1 MSEPTITIHS
11 KATGTAMYE
20 LVSELYPICRSITG
34 DGVRDSLKIISRYLP
49 LEVHEV
55 PSGTQVFD
63 WKVPKEWNIYDA
75 YVKNER
81 GEKVIDFRQSNLH
94 ILNYSL
100 PVNQRM
106 PLAVLKEHLYT
117 IPEQPDWIPYRT
129 SYYKENWGF
138 CLSQQVYEKL
148 EDGEYEVVIDSSLE
162 NGSLTYGEYFL
173 PGQTEDEILIS
184 CHCCHPSLCNDNLS
198 GMALA
203 TFLAASLG
211 DQPRRYSYRFLFI
224 PGTIGAITWLALHE
238 EQAVRIKHGLVV
250 ACVGDAG
257 GFTYKRSRRGNAEID
272 RIVEYVLQKSSK
284 AYTCVDFSPYG
295 YDERQYCS
303 PGFNLAVG
311 RLTRTPNGSYPEYH
325 TSADNLE
332 LVRPDCLA
340 DSLNIYRAILDT
352 LEENRFYINTNPKCE
367 PQLGRR
373 GLLNGLGGQKDAG
386 TFQMALLWLLSL
398 SDGEHSL
405 FDVALKADLDFQ
417 IIKDAAQA
425 LHQSGLLKEIQEEN
439 Q

>member
-34 DGVRDSLKIISRYLP
+34 DGVRDSLKISSRYFP